1 MFTINRENL
10 RNSHQLFWFVV
21 DFVMLGLLFLNI
33 TWIIFDALY
42 AVDAVRDLLFEYVT
56 PFAEFYRPIHRN
68 FIFYDLIFVWIFLT
82 EFVIRWLYAIRTKLY
97 DRWYFY
103 PFLHWYDL
111 LGCIPVGS
119 YRFLR
124 VLRVISIIYRLHKYQ
139 IIDFTKT
146 RVYQFLKFYYEAFM
160 EELSDRIVIKVLSG
174 AQAEMTHGSPLIH
187 RIQNEILLPRRD
199 LLSQWLSEKVA
210 EAATTGYIPNRGALR
225 QYLESC
231 VDQAL
236 SQNHELSRL
245 RQVPMLGPQITET
258 LEEAVGDIVA
268 QVIHQILDDLAS
280 ARNHDFIDDIVGTFL
295 QETDVRDGKVTES
308 ERQIIQVVNE
318 IIEAL
323 KKQLAVKRWREE
335 L

>member
-1 MFTINRENL
+1 MFTINRANL
-10 RNSHQLFWFVV
+10 RNSHQLIWFII

-33 TWIIFDALY
+33 AWIIFDSLY
-42 AVDAVRDLLFEYVT
+42 ALEAVKDLLFTYAQ

-68 FIFYDLIFVWIFLT
+68 FIFYDLIFVSIFLT
-82 EFVIRWLYAIRTKLY
+82 EFFVRWIYAIRMKVYL
-97 DRWYFY
+97 RWYFY
-103 PFLHWYDL
+103 PFIHWYDL
-111 LGCIPVGS
+111 LGCIPIGS

-139 IIDFTKT
+139 VIDFTKT
-146 RVYQFLKFYYEAFM
+146 RVYGFFKFYYEAFL

-187 RIQNEILLPRRD
+187 NIQNNILLPRRD
-199 LLSQWLSEKVA
+199 LLTEWLSEKVA
-210 EAATTGYIPNRGALR
+210 ETARTGYIPNRGALR
-225 QYLESC
+225 HYLENC
-231 VDQAL
+231 VDDAL
-236 SQNHELSRL
+236 SQNAELNRL

-280 ARNHDFIDDIVGTFL
+280 SRNHGFIDDIVSTFL
-295 QETDVRDGKVTES
+295 QETEEGHETTES

-318 IIEAL
+318 IIEAV
-323 KKQLAVKRWREE
+323 KKQLEIKRWRQE

>member
-1 MFTINRENL
+1 MFTINRANL
-10 RNSHQLFWFVV
+10 RRSHQLFWFIV

-33 TWIIFDALY
+33 TWIIFDSLY
-42 AVDAVRDLLFEYVT
+42 AVEAVRDLLFQYAQ

-82 EFVIRWLYAIRTKLY
+82 EFAIRWIYAIHSKLY
-97 DRWYFY
+97 SRWYFY
-103 PFLHWYDL
+103 PFIHWYDL
-111 LGCIPVGS
+111 LGCIPIGS

-124 VLRVISIIYRLHKYQ
+124 VLRVISIVYRLHKYQ
-139 IIDFTKT
+139 VIDFTQT

-174 AQAEMTHGSPLIH
+174 AQEEMTHGSPLIH
-187 RIQNEILLPRRD
+187 RIQNDILMPRRE
-199 LLSQWLSEKVA
+199 LLTQWLSEKVA
-210 EAATTGYIPNRGALR
+210 ETAQTGYIPNRGALR
-225 QYLESC
+225 HYLENC
-231 VDQAL
+231 VDHAL
-236 SQNHELSRL
+236 TQNVELSRL

-258 LEEAVGDIVA
+258 LEAAVGDIVA
-268 QVIHQILDDLAS
+268 EVIHRILEDLAS
-280 ARNHDFIDDIVGTFL
+280 AKNHAFIEDIVGTFL
-295 QETDVRDGKVTES
+295 QETAAPGEGPSES

-323 KKQLAVKRWREE
+323 KKQMAIKRWRQE